1 MNNVATNQQ
10 YYNAFNEYL
19 KENNLTQA
27 QTDGYIR
34 GDNQVYPVNFDMFFG
49 FLVNKPVMSI
59 INSNAFIDKLD
70 KFYKDEYMRYG
81 ATIEDKATI
90 LKSGLF
96 DYDTKNFETDVE
108 NPFKKNKKGLQVVF
122 HKNREHKKIELTI
135 SYEQLESG
143 CMTENGVDDIV
154 NNMVNDVSVQYSAW
168 AYKQKKNCLVKRNY
182 AQVITFKDYAD
193 FNLKLKDVKIDVT
206 NYDNSYKYNTMLLFR
221 PTTENNLAVVMSEK
235 YKNEV
240 DVNWFTGLF
249 NVSYAEFKDRIT
261 YIDEFPDKDIVCGIY
276 DIRGFQFRKVLDKT
290 TALPNGADLTENRW
304 THFWRVHS
312 VSPLYSAIVFKKESD
327 ENKSDIAELVK
338 GYDVKNKAYIDDT
351 TITAPFDG
359 FYQIDNE
366 DPEEMVKDGE
376 ITVANPKDLRPV
388 TITFYKDIAEYDEN
402 NENDDTEPELV
413 EVYKHRIRFE
423 YPTNIDATLGHPME
437 IQ

>member
-1 MNNVATNQQ
+1 MFDAKKVKDQCVAWIRKFFQ
-10 YYNAFNEYL
+10 
-19 KENNLTQA
+19 ENGPDCKAVLGISGGKDSSIVAALCVEALGKDRVIGVLMPQ
-27 QTDGYIR
+27 
-34 GDNQVYPVNFDMFFG
+34 GDQHDIDASYQ
-49 FLVNKPVMSI
+49 LVNHLGIKHYVVNI
-59 INSNAFIDKLD
+59 
-70 KFYKDEYMRYG
+70 KD
-81 ATIEDKATI
+81 A
-90 LKSGLF
+90 
-96 DYDTKNFETDVE
+96 
-108 NPFKKNKKGLQVVF
+108 
-122 HKNREHKKIELTI
+122 
-135 SYEQLESG
+135 
-143 CMTENGVDDIV
+143 VDGIV

-327 ENKSDIAELVK
+327 ENKSDVAELVK
-338 GYDVKNKAYIDDT
+338 GYDVENKAYIDDT

-366 DPEEMVKDGE
+366 DPEEMVKDDE
-376 ITVANPKDLRPV
+376 ITVDNPKDLRPV

-423 YPTNIDATLGHPME
+423 YPSNIDATLGHPME